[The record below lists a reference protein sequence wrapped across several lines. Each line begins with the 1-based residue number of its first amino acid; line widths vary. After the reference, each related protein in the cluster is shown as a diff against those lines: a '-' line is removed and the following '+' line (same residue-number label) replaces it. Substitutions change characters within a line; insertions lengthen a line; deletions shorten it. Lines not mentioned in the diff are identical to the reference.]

1 MDTKITS
8 CLVLVLLV
16 LLSGCV
22 GQQPSPKTEA
32 ASAPAVTQKSTD
44 IVQVPSF
51 TPEYQT
57 PIPSPTVIPTDT
69 PELKKTTASPTSTP
83 KISLFQELQSV
94 PKGTY
99 TLISGKYESHEDY
112 AYLLLDDTGAVVR
125 KFQLRSS
132 ADAFSSDLRFYA
144 LNNGTGYTN
153 YWIDTADTKET
164 RHHFANNCDKASWSK
179 DNSRLAMLCGDGV
192 RFFEFQDGEWQKTSQ
207 VIKPDE
213 IKILPDD
220 MKLLDFPF
228 WMNDGFAYF
237 INAGKEFIY
246 LEDISFPLYILRQEC
261 ITDPQKCDLSQ
272 PNTIMYDDSRAIMAV
287 ALSEDD
293 QLLAVAFGAHAN
305 GEIRVYD
312 FQTFEVV
319 SRISF
324 PTNDKEDNWSQVYQ
338 MIWGSQPNQLILSM
352 NSSTRIYTI
361 PDYRK
366 SEIELLYDCPA
377 AKLYYCSILTKVI
390 VR

>member
-1 MDTKITS
+1 MCRAAIIPTNR
-8 CLVLVLLV
+8 
-16 LLSGCV
+16 SGSGARV
-22 GQQPSPKTEA
+22 GYAYRYHSE
-32 ASAPAVTQKSTD
+32 
-44 IVQVPSF
+44 
-51 TPEYQT
+51 
-57 PIPSPTVIPTDT
+57 PIPYAGIPDTSSFANHISDRYAGAAHTDSIT
-69 PELKKTTASPTSTP
+69 NQHSQ
-83 KISLFQELQSV
+83 ISLFQELQSV

-99 TLISGKYESHEDY
+99 TLISGKYDTHEDY
-112 AYLLLDDTGAVVR
+112 AYLLLDDTGALVR

-144 LNNGTGYTN
+144 YNNGTASGN
-153 YWIDTADTKET
+153 YWFDTADTKET
-164 RHHFANNCDKASWSK
+164 RHQFANNCDKASWSK
-179 DNSRLAMLCGDGV
+179 DNSQLAMLCGDGV
-192 RFFEFQDGEWQKTSQ
+192 RFFEFQDGEWQKTSR

-220 MKLLDFPF
+220 MNLLDFPL

-237 INAGKEFIY
+237 INAGKVFIY
-246 LEDISFPLYILRQEC
+246 SENRSFPLYVLRQEC

-272 PNTIMYDDSRAIMAV
+272 PNTIMYDDSRAILAV

-293 QLLAVAFGAHAN
+293 QLLAVAFGSHSK

-319 SRISF
+319 SRIPL
-324 PTNDKEDNWSQVYQ
+324 PTNEQDSNWGQVFQ

-366 SEIELLYDCPA
+366 SGIELLYDCPA